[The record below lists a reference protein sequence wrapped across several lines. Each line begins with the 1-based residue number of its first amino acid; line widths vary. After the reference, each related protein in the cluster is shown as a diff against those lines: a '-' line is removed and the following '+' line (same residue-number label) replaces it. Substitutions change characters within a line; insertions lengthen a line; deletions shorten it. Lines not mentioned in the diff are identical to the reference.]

1 MRRRWMTAVMAG
13 VLAVG
18 MTACASSERGAG
30 GDAAGGTFV
39 FGAAGAPKNFDP
51 IFNDDG
57 ESFRPA
63 RQMFDT
69 LITYKPGTTELE
81 PGLATEWT
89 STPDGKTWTFTLRE
103 GVTFHDGT
111 PLDATAVCA
120 NFDRWFTMK
129 GAAAQSQMI
138 YYGDVFEGFA
148 KNEGDASGAPLYKS
162 CTAQSPNTAVLAL
175 NEFKGAFP
183 AAFGLTSFSISSPA
197 ALEQYDADA
206 VTQSGDSFT
215 YPAYANE
222 HPTGTGPFKFESF
235 DKANNTI
242 TLVRNDQYW
251 GEKAKVDRLIF
262 KVIPDENARKQELQ
276 AGTIDGYD
284 YPNAADWESLRTEGY
299 NVLVRPVFN
308 ILYLGINQKNKALA
322 DVNVRQAIAHA
333 IDKEAVAKSSLPE
346 GSVTAKQFMPNLV
359 EGYNDAIEDPAYD
372 VDEAKRLLKDAGQEN
387 LELKFAY
394 PTGVSRPYMPSPEDT
409 FAVIKSQLEK
419 AGFKITP
426 VAAKW
431 TPDYLDMIQSP
442 GGTGKHDIHL
452 LGWTGDYNDPDNFIG
467 VFFGGKSAE
476 WGFDNPALF
485 KALADAREL
494 PTREAQIPAYEKI
507 NAQIAEFVPGIPLA
521 HPAPSL
527 AFAKGVQGYV
537 ASPVQDEVWNN
548 VTVTR

>member
-120 NFDRWFTMK
+120 NFDRWFNMA

-148 KNEGDASGAPLYKS
+148 KNDGDASGTPLYKS

-175 NEFKGAFP
+175 NKFKGAFP

-197 ALEQYDADA
+197 ALKQYDADA

-251 GEKAKVDRLIF
+251 GEKAKLDRLIF
-262 KVIPDENARKQELQ
+262 KIIPDENARKQELA

-284 YPNAADWESLRTEGY
+284 YPSPADYQTLKDQGDQVLIRQPFSL
-299 NVLVRPVFN
+299 
-308 ILYLGINQKNKALA
+308 LYMGINTKNNPKLK
-322 DVNVRQAIAHA
+322 DLRVRQALAYA
-333 IDKEAVAKSSLPE
+333 IDRESLVRTKMPEGSAVAKEFVPPTVAGYADDVTQYPYDPE
-346 GSVTAKQFMPNLV
+346 KAKQLLAEAGAQNLTLNF
-359 EGYNDAIEDPAYD
+359 Y
-372 VDEAKRLLKDAGQEN
+372 
-387 LELKFAY
+387 Y
-394 PTGVSRPYMPSPEDT
+394 PTEITRPYMPNPADLFSAMSANLK
-409 FAVIKSQLEK
+409 AV
-419 AGFKITP
+419 GITVNP
-426 VAAKW
+426 VARPW
-431 TPDYLDMIQSP
+431 N
-442 GGTGKHDIHL
+442 GGYKDDVQKAGKHDLHM
-452 LGWTGDYNDPDNFIG
+452 LGWTGDYNDAGNFVG
-467 VFFGGKSAE
+467 TFFGREKAE
-476 WGFDNPALF
+476 FGPQDPAMFAELA
-485 KALADAREL
+485 KADAIPDPAGHAAAYQQANKDIMAKYL
-494 PTREAQIPAYEKI
+494 PAVPILTTGPAI
-507 NAQIAEFVPGIPLA
+507 VVGPD
-521 HPAPSL
+521 
-527 AFAKGVQGYV
+527 VQGV
-537 ASPVQDEVWNN
+537 IPSPLTDERFVSVSKN
-548 VTVTR
+548 

>member
-175 NEFKGAFP
+175 NKFKGAFP

-197 ALEQYDADA
+197 ALKQYDADA

-251 GEKAKVDRLIF
+251 GEKAKLDRLIF
-262 KVIPDENARKQELQ
+262 KIIPDENARKQELA

-284 YPNAADWESLRTEGY
+284 YPSPADYQTLKDQGDQVLIRQPFSL
-299 NVLVRPVFN
+299 
-308 ILYLGINQKNKALA
+308 LYMGINTKNNPKLK
-322 DVNVRQAIAHA
+322 DLRVRQALAYA
-333 IDKEAVAKSSLPE
+333 IDRESLVRTKMPEGSAVAKEFVPPTVAGYADDVTQYPYDPE
-346 GSVTAKQFMPNLV
+346 KAKQLLAEAGAQNLTLNF
-359 EGYNDAIEDPAYD
+359 Y
-372 VDEAKRLLKDAGQEN
+372 
-387 LELKFAY
+387 Y
-394 PTGVSRPYMPSPEDT
+394 PTEITRPYMPNPADLFSAMSANLK
-409 FAVIKSQLEK
+409 AV
-419 AGFKITP
+419 GITVNP
-426 VAAKW
+426 VARPW
-431 TPDYLDMIQSP
+431 N
-442 GGTGKHDIHL
+442 GGYKDDVQKAGKHDLHM
-452 LGWTGDYNDPDNFIG
+452 LGWTGDYNDAGNFVG
-467 VFFGGKSAE
+467 TFFG
-476 WGFDNPALF
+476 
-485 KALADAREL
+485 RE
-494 PTREAQIPAYEKI
+494 K
-507 NAQIAEFVPGIPLA
+507 AEFGPQDPAMFAELAKADSIPDPAGHAAAYQQANKDIMAKYLPAVPILTTG
-521 HPAPSL
+521 PAIVVGPN
-527 AFAKGVQGYV
+527 VQGV
-537 ASPVQDEVWNN
+537 IPSPLTDERFVSVSKN
-548 VTVTR
+548 

>member
-1 MRRRWMTAVMAG
+1 MTAVMAG

-69 LITYKPGTTELE
+69 LITHKPGTTELA
-81 PGLATEWT
+81 PGLATEWK

-111 PLDATAVCA
+111 PFDATAVCA
-120 NFDRWFTMK
+120 NFDRWFQMK

-138 YYGDVFEGFA
+138 YYGDVFGGFA

-175 NEFKGAFP
+175 NKFKGAFP
-183 AAFGLTSFSISSPA
+183 AAFALPSFSISSPT
-197 ALEQYDADA
+197 ALKQYDADA

-251 GEKAKVDRLIF
+251 GEKAKLDRLIF
-262 KVIPDENARKQELQ
+262 KIIPDENARKQELA

-284 YPNAADWESLRTEGY
+284 YPSPADYQTLKDQGDQVLIRQPFSL
-299 NVLVRPVFN
+299 
-308 ILYLGINQKNKALA
+308 LYMGINTKNNPKLK
-322 DVNVRQAIAHA
+322 DLRVRQALAYA
-333 IDKEAVAKSSLPE
+333 IDRESLVRTKMPEGSAVAKEFVPPTVAGYADDVTEYPYDPE
-346 GSVTAKQFMPNLV
+346 KAKQLLAEAGAQNLTLNF
-359 EGYNDAIEDPAYD
+359 Y
-372 VDEAKRLLKDAGQEN
+372 
-387 LELKFAY
+387 Y
-394 PTGVSRPYMPSPEDT
+394 PTEITRPYMPNPADLFSAMSANLK
-409 FAVIKSQLEK
+409 AV
-419 AGFKITP
+419 GITVNP
-426 VAAKW
+426 VARPW
-431 TPDYLDMIQSP
+431 N
-442 GGTGKHDIHL
+442 GGYKDDVQKAGKHDLHL
-452 LGWTGDYNDPDNFIG
+452 LGWTGDYNDAGNFVG
-467 VFFGGKSAE
+467 TFFGREKAE
-476 WGFDNPALF
+476 FGPQDPAMFAELA
-485 KALADAREL
+485 KADAIPDPAGHAAAYQQANKDIMAKYL
-494 PTREAQIPAYEKI
+494 PAVPILTTGPAI
-507 NAQIAEFVPGIPLA
+507 VVGPN
-521 HPAPSL
+521 
-527 AFAKGVQGYV
+527 VQGLV
-537 ASPVQDEVWNN
+537 PSPLTDERFVSVSKN
-548 VTVTR
+548 

>member
-175 NEFKGAFP
+175 NKFKGAFP

-197 ALEQYDADA
+197 ALKQYDADA

-222 HPTGTGPFKFESF
+222 HPTGTGPVQ
-235 DKANNTI
+235 
-242 TLVRNDQYW
+242 VRELRQ
-251 GEKAKVDRLIF
+251 GEQHDH
-262 KVIPDENARKQELQ
+262 PGPQ
-276 AGTIDGYD
+276 
-284 YPNAADWESLRTEGY
+284 
-299 NVLVRPVFN
+299 RPV
-308 ILYLGINQKNKALA
+308 LGREGEA
-322 DVNVRQAIAHA
+322 RPAHLQ
-333 IDKEAVAKSSLPE
+333 DHPRRE
-346 GSVTAKQFMPNLV
+346 
-359 EGYNDAIEDPAYD
+359 
-372 VDEAKRLLKDAGQEN
+372 
-387 LELKFAY
+387 
-394 PTGVSRPYMPSPEDT
+394 RP
-409 FAVIKSQLEK
+409 
-419 AGFKITP
+419 
-426 VAAKW
+426 
-431 TPDYLDMIQSP
+431 
-442 GGTGKHDIHL
+442 
-452 LGWTGDYNDPDNFIG
+452 
-467 VFFGGKSAE
+467 
-476 WGFDNPALF
+476 
-485 KALADAREL
+485 
-494 PTREAQIPAYEKI
+494 
-507 NAQIAEFVPGIPLA
+507 
-521 HPAPSL
+521 
-527 AFAKGVQGYV
+527 
-537 ASPVQDEVWNN
+537 
-548 VTVTR
+548 